1 MLVPRLALL
10 ALAAFAAAA
19 PAQGLRLVD
28 RIEAPLLYLALDAA
42 ALHASAA
49 NPGAPA
55 SGTNPTSSAPNRSQ
69 PGDRSTVQTLLAD
82 PALARLLGSSAPN
95 SSTGR
100 ALALVRGLLAR
111 SPGEIEIALTSVLPA
126 NGQPLLVCRVHLQ
139 SAEAERLQGLLAGP
153 DLAHPHRSLGGRATW
168 TLRSA
173 EGLRPSGPGE
183 QVELALLGSD
193 LLLAND
199 GTAMEELLVPPE
211 PRTSATPRLVL
222 ANDPRFLSL
231 RKRLDVPA
239 GSLLVYGD
247 WLRLGQRLQAKT
259 EGIAG
264 AALEWSGLGSAK
276 SVMASISGLG
286 GAFTGTLLLDFD
298 QRERA
303 RPEPPRPGREGREG
317 RPFEP
322 RDGMRPHG
330 AEATPIDGWFAAA
343 QPAAARTLL
352 PDLPVGGFGGLV
364 LAVDFADVARHSHR
378 GRELRFELHEAFDRF
393 GLDFERNVIARL
405 GARGTVQL
413 LFRNSEDG
421 VLPEVVAVYAVRA
434 KGKKAAADLFADLRR
449 ASEQRGN
456 GRMASGRDKR
466 GIDVL
471 ELRSRDRDAP
481 TCIAVHEDQVLFA
494 YDADSLA
501 VVADEWRR
509 AGRSRQK
516 RDATVAAAVASI
528 GGEQVAGLFDVDL
541 GAWLERA
548 FGGGAAERGTE
559 RPDFSRIPKRHVG
572 YLDLQPRD
580 GGVVLR
586 VCVLSS
592 S

>member
-1 MLVPRLALL
+1 
-10 ALAAFAAAA
+10 
-19 PAQGLRLVD
+19 LVD

-42 ALHASAA
+42 ALNAA
-49 NPGAPA
+49 APA
-55 SGTNPTSSAPNRSQ
+55 SGANPTSSAPNRSQ
-69 PGDRSTVQTLLAD
+69 PSDRGTVQTLLAD
-82 PALARLLGSSAPN
+82 PALARLLGGSAPS

-139 SAEAERLQGLLAGP
+139 SAEADRLQGLLAGP
-153 DLAHPHRSLGGRATW
+153 DLANPHRSLAGRATW
-168 TLRSA
+168 TLRGA
-173 EGLRPSGPGE
+173 EGARPNGPGE
-183 QVELALLGSD
+183 QVELALVGGD

-303 RPEPPRPGREGREG
+303 RPEPSRPEPSRPEPSRPEPLRPGREGRDG

-322 RDGMRPHG
+322 RDGMGPRG

-352 PDLPVGGFGGLV
+352 PELPIGGFGGLV

-378 GRELRFELHEAFDRF
+378 GRELRFELHEAFERF

-405 GARGTVQL
+405 GSRGTVQL
-413 LFRNSEDG
+413 LFRSSEDAG
-421 VLPEVVAVYAVRA
+421 TPEVVAVYAVRA

-449 ASEQRGN
+449 ASEQRGT
-456 GRMASGRDKR
+456 GRLALGRDKR

-471 ELRSRDRDAP
+471 ELKSRDREAP

-516 RDATVAAAVASI
+516 RDAAVAAAVASI

-548 FGGGAAERGTE
+548 FGAVEGGAERGGE

-592 S
+592 I